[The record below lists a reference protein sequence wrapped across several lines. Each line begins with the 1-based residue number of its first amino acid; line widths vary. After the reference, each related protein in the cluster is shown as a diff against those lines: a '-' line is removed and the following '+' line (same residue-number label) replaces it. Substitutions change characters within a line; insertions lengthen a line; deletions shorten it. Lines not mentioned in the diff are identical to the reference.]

1 MKRLIVLTLLLLA
14 SPSFAGEPI
23 TKYADGATTIPID
36 EYCAMFP
43 ESDPIFIVPNP
54 LSRFQPPLP
63 QSNVYNMTIKQ
74 GSDLRIDF
82 IWIDSDG
89 DSISIDDNIVRMA
102 IRKRVSS
109 KDTLLY
115 ADTIGGEFVISSTE
129 TGYIRLTIS
138 GARTA
143 LLNFSTAY
151 YDIEVVNTQGVIY
164 DFCRGRIILI
174 KEVTR

>member
-1 MKRLIVLTLLLLA
+1 MKRLIVLTWLLLTSL
-14 SPSFAGEPI
+14 SFA
-23 TKYADGATTIPID
+23 
-36 EYCAMFP
+36 
-43 ESDPIFIVPNP
+43 SDRIAFNPFINYVDPVNSACLYSP
-54 LSRFQPPLP
+54 P